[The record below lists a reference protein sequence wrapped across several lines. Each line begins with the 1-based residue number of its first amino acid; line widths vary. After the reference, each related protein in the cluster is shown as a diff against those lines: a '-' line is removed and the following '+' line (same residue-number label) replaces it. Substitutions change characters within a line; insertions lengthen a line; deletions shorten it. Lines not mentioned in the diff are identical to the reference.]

1 MDWHEEALRLYGT
14 LDNDGNVMGYK
25 RVAKAVN
32 QSDKTVESYIRRNKQ
47 TNNIQPIQKEIDVQ
61 TELIKDL
68 QKQSSRSFLCDK
80 YKVSDRILSAYIE
93 DIRDKGYQ
101 VLDDLKY
108 GQVMICKDVVPNN
121 NQYNA
126 NWNGNKII
134 RFGLMGDTQINSKY
148 TQLTHLHSLYDIYA
162 DEEITD
168 VYHTGDIDEGEEMR
182 IGHKYECYTQG
193 ADDHVKEIVKTYPER
208 EGITTHFITGNH
220 DASIIKR
227 CGYDIGYAIQGQ
239 RKDMHYLG
247 NSEALV
253 YLTPNCTM
261 QLSHPL
267 DGTAYAISYKTQK
280 MIDAMSGGEK
290 PNILAIGHYHKAE
303 YIFYRNVH
311 AFQTGCFQAQT
322 PFMKGKGLAA
332 MLGGYIVE
340 IHVDSEGTINRI
352 KSEFI
357 PFYKAIKDDYLNWR

>member
-1 MDWHEEALRLYGT
+1 MDWHDKALELHKAG
-14 LDNDGNVMGYK
+14 LGYK
-25 RVAKAVN
+25 RIGKELGISN
-32 QSDKTVESYIRRNKQ
+32 KTIESHIQRHKRSQSTQDQQNTDI
-47 TNNIQPIQKEIDVQ
+47 Q

-68 QKQSSRSFLCDK
+68 QKQSDRSFLMDK
-80 YKVSDRILSAYIE
+80 YKVTDRILSAYIE
-93 DIRDKGYQ
+93 DIKDQGYQ
-101 VLDDLKY
+101 VSEDC
-108 GQVMICKDVVPNN
+108 GQVKICKDIIPGYHTYEAKWKGEQVV
-121 NQYNA
+121 
-126 NWNGNKII
+126 

-148 TQLTHLHSLYDIYA
+148 TQLSHLHALYDIYA
-162 DEEITD
+162 DEGITD

-193 ADDHVKEIVKTYPER
+193 ADDHVSEIIRVYPGKK
-208 EGITTHFITGNH
+208 GITTHFITGNH

-227 CGYDIGYAIQGQ
+227 CGYDIGYAIQAKRQ
-239 RKDMHYLG
+239 DMHYLG
-247 NSEALV
+247 NSEAIV
-253 YLTPNCTM
+253 QLTPNCTM

-290 PNILAIGHYHKAE
+290 PNILAIGHYHKSE

-332 MLGGYIVE
+332 MMGGYIVE
-340 IHVDSEGTINRI
+340 IHVTEDGTISRI
-352 KSEFI
+352 KSEFV
-357 PFYKAIKDDYLNWR
+357 PFYKAIKDDYLNWRG

>member
-1 MDWHEEALRLYGT
+1 
-14 LDNDGNVMGYK
+14 MGIS
-25 RVAKAVN
+25 N
-32 QSDKTVESYIRRNKQ
+32 KTVESFIQRYKRSHIIFTDQEINKAIKETRQ
-47 TNNIQPIQKEIDVQ
+47 MEREQENIQ

-68 QKQSSRSFLCDK
+68 QKQASRSFLMQK
-80 YKVSDRILSAYIE
+80 YKVTDRILSAYIE
-93 DIRDKGYQ
+93 NVQEEGYQ
-101 VLDDLKY
+101 ILEDNGVVK
-108 GQVMICKDVVPNN
+108 ICKDVIPAA
-121 NQYNA
+121 NQYKA
-126 NWNGNKII
+126 AWNGEKII

-148 TQLTHLHSLYDIYA
+148 TQLTHLHSLYDVYA
-162 DEEITD
+162 NEGITD

-193 ADDHVKEIVKTYPER
+193 ADDHVSEIVRVYPER
-208 EGITTHFITGNH
+208 KGITTHFITGNH

-227 CGYDIGYAIQGQ
+227 CGYDIGHAIQTK
-239 RKDMHYLG
+239 RPDMHYLG
-247 NSEALV
+247 NSEAIV
-253 YLTPNCTM
+253 QLTPNCTI

-290 PNILAIGHYHKAE
+290 PNILAIGHYHKSE

-332 MLGGYIVE
+332 MMGGYIVE
-340 IHVDSEGTINRI
+340 IHVAEDGTINRI

-357 PFYKAIKDDYLNWR
+357 PFYKAIKDDYLNWRG